1 MREQQEASLV
11 TQEKL
16 VQTKNERVPK
26 IADVTM
32 RPVMTN
38 RKTQGVLE
46 AHANGLRFRSNRA
59 ENLDVMYKNIKVGR
73 IARCKSALHPLNSDD
88 LKVRYIS
95 GL

>member
-16 VQTKNERVPK
+16 ILTKNGGIPK

-46 AHANGLRFRSNRA
+46 AHPNGLRFRSNRQ
-59 ENLDVMYKNIKVGR
+59 ENLDVMYKNVKVR
-73 IARCKSALHPLNSDD
+73 ANDAKVPPPNSDV
-88 LKVRYIS
+88 LKVRYLS
-95 GL
+95 AL